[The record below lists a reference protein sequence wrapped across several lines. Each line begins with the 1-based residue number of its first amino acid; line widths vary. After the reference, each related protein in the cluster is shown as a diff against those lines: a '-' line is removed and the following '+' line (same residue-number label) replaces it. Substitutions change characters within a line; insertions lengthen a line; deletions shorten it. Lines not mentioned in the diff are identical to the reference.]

1 MSKEG
6 ATVHPKKPLT
16 TSKVATSSHHSV
28 NAKSV
33 LPITNTV
40 VNRMQPVTIPKVENS
55 KVSFGVNEGEW
66 KEVNDDDHNNGKNKE
81 TNTTSPQK
89 GWNWNLWWKLFLTAV
104 ITTTLILV
112 SILFHDFVTSS
123 STGSIGGPCVP
134 KCSLSSDITPVQF
147 LTGVTNI
154 TYVCYRSSSQVIYT
168 PPTDPLNYDFS
179 TSSFNAAR
187 TVCQKSIKQTF
198 TVQPAIIPYMAND
211 PTGQANGVYT
221 RCSLVWEC
229 SFLYFT

>member
-6 ATVHPKKPLT
+6 TTTYSKKIMPT
-16 TSKVATSSHHSV
+16 MKPVSAQHHSSNV
-28 NAKSV
+28 KSV

-40 VNRMQPVTIPKVENS
+40 VNRTQPVPAQKTEN
-55 KVSFGVNEGEW
+55 NGEW
-66 KEVNDDDHNNGKNKE
+66 KEMNVDDDQNNGKNKE
-81 TNTTSPQK
+81 TNITVSTSRK
-89 GWNWNLWWKLFLTAV
+89 WNWNLWWKLFLTAAI
-104 ITTTLILV
+104 ITILILV
-112 SILFHDFVTSS
+112 SILFHDFITSDTLPTAS
-123 STGSIGGPCVP
+123 VGGPCVP

-154 TYVCYRSSSQVIYT
+154 TYVCYRGSSQVIYT